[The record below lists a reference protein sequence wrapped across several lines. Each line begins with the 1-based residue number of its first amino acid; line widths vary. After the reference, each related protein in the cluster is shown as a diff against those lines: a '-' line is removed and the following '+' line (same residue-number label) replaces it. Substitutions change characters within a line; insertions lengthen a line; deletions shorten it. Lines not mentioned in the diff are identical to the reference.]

1 MVAEAFGKKLQVIL
15 QIPQHPR
22 AAIHASGLGLQ
33 LLLAMPA
40 LIRHNLPKR
49 REKEVERES
58 ETESQLRPA
67 PVVRKASPA
76 ETIIERI

>member
-1 MVAEAFGKKLQVIL
+1 MAEAIGKKLQKLVIL
-15 QIPQHPR
+15 QIPQHAR

-33 LLLAMPA
+33 LLLPMPA

-58 ETESQLRPA
+58 ETESQLRSA
-67 PVVRKASPA
+67 PVRKASPA
-76 ETIIERI
+76 ETMIERI